1 MSMSNSN
8 ALPES
13 KRHPSKLRG
22 LLLLILLIGYPLLAW
37 WLFEHP
43 NRAGTTVLWL
53 GGLPQAACYLGLLWL
68 FGRSLISGRVALITR
83 FARFFHGEISQA
95 VERYTRQVTILWC
108 VFFSGMLIVDF
119 TLFTFVSTDAWLF
132 FANVLNL
139 PFLIGTFIAEFV
151 YRSFRFPDWPYPSLG
166 ATVAAFRRFYGT
178 YKEQ

>member
-1 MSMSNSN
+1 MWVIVGLVSLIILVTLVLCIPLDFFFQVNIS
-8 ALPES
+8 ET
-13 KRHPSKLRG
+13 PSFR
-22 LLLLILLIGYPLLAW
+22 
-37 WLFEHP
+37 F
-43 NRAGTTVLWL
+43 R
-53 GGLPQAACYLGLLWL
+53 LLWL